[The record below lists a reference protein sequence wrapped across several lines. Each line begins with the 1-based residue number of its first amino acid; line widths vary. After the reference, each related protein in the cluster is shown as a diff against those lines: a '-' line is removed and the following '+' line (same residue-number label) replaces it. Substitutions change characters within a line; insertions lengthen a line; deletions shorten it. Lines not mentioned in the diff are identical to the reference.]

1 MEYII
6 IILVLLLIS
15 CGAFYLH
22 FKKVRENNFQL
33 KKHRNK
39 RM

>member
-1 MEYII
+1 MEYIT

-22 FKKVRENNFQL
+22 IKKMNANHFQL
-33 KKHRNK
+33 KKHRKK